1 MAALRLLYQAARAG
15 ETTWESPNLLTPPR
29 PNPILTLLTL
39 LSLPRPPGST
49 GLPAPTQHQ
58 HPQGLLQ

>member
-15 ETTWESPNLLTPPR
+15 ETTWESPNLLTPP
-29 PNPILTLLTL
+29 NPILTLLTL
-39 LSLPRPPGST
+39 LSLPRPPGPT
-49 GLPAPTQHQ
+49 GLSAPAQHQ

>member
-15 ETTWESPNLLTPPR
+15 EATRESPNLLNP

-39 LSLPRPPGST
+39 LSLHRPPGPT
-49 GLPAPTQHQ
+49 GLPAPAQHQ